1 MAAQVAPPAALRLPF
16 QPPPGCGLVPKEEVE
31 EPDAHGAVD
40 MEMHRL
46 RFRGFRYQEAEGP
59 REAYGH
65 LYLLSRAWLRP
76 EQRSKEQMLEL
87 LVLEQFLS
95 ILPQEIQS
103 WVGGCHPQTGE
114 QAVALA
120 EGFQLAKQEPGI
132 WQQQEEL
139 VTWKEET
146 VCSSMAE
153 QAELDPGQGEIC
165 REVKEENKEDTLIL
179 LGFTIPDPAAIP
191 QMEPEEEPRVP
202 NLQGSEER
210 LIPKGAR
217 PAGARADEGNPQW
230 EGPVGAEPPGTSRSP
245 EQGDACGTAWLQGN
259 PPGEERPA
267 GCDDPQPQGTHM
279 GHKPRKCPDCGK
291 SFRWNSALLHH
302 QRSHTGEKP
311 HQCRECGQS
320 FGQKSTLTRH
330 LRIHTGERPYTC
342 PQCGK
347 SFSQKYSLSQHQM
360 THQQERPHKCTACG
374 QSFALKSYLVRHLVK
389 RHMGQ
394 KPYKCLHCGKQFAW
408 SSDLRKHQTTHT
420 GERPYRCPQCGVG
433 FTQRFSLL
441 THQRTH
447 LNERPYKCPHCD
459 KSFNRRSG
467 LVKHQ
472 KTHTGEKPH
481 ECTECGQGFGQ
492 KSNLTRHL
500 RIHAGERPYKCT
512 KCGKSFTQKSN
523 LVQHSMKRH
532 MGEKRDAANEP
543 VTWEEEAACSSRA
556 ERAALAPEQG
566 KICREVKEENK
577 EEPLIS
583 PGFPIPDLAMVS
595 QMERGEELRV
605 PDLQG
610 PEERETLRGARTA
623 GARTEE
629 ENPQQEEPAGAE
641 PNEMSWSPEWEDPS
655 GAGWQQGDP
664 VGEERP
670 VGCDD
675 HNPQRAHV
683 GQKPHKCPDCGKS
696 FRGNSALRHHQRSH
710 AGKTP
715 HQCRECGQSFVQK
728 SNLTRHLKVHTG
740 ERPYTC
746 PQCGKS
752 FSEKCNLS
760 QHQLMHRQ
768 ERPHRCTE
776 CGQSFVQKSTLT
788 RHLKVHTGEKPYT
801 CPQCGKSFR
810 QKYSLSQHQLRH
822 QEERP
827 HKCTTCGQSFALK
840 SYLVHHLMKCPMGEK
855 SYKCPNCGKLFSR
868 SSYLRKHQM
877 THMGELPTDI
887 SSAG

>member
-1 MAAQVAPPAALRLPF
+1 MAAQVAPPAALRLQF

-31 EPDAHGAVD
+31 EPDAHGPGD
-40 MEMHRL
+40 MEMRRL

-65 LYLLSRAWLRP
+65 LCLLSRTWLRP

-103 WVGGCHPQTGE
+103 WVGRCHPQTGE

-120 EGFQLAKQEPGI
+120 EGFQLAKQGPGT
-132 WQQQEEL
+132 WPQQEEL

-146 VCSSMAE
+146 VCSSGAE
-153 QAELDPGQGEIC
+153 EAGLDPGQGEIC
-165 REVKEENKEDTLIL
+165 REVKEEKEEETLIL
-179 LGFTIPDPAAIP
+179 LEGFTIPDLALVSRMAR
-191 QMEPEEEPRVP
+191 EEELRVP
-202 NLQGSEER
+202 DLQGSDER
-210 LIPKGAR
+210 ETPRGAR
-217 PAGARADEGNPQW
+217 RAGARTDEGNHQW
-230 EGPVGAEPPGTSRSP
+230 EGPVGAEPPGMSRSP
-245 EQGDACGTAWLQGN
+245 EQGDACGAAWLQRD

-267 GCDDPQPQGTHM
+267 GCDDPQPQGTHT
-279 GHKPRKCPDCGK
+279 GQKPCKCPDCGK

-311 HQCRECGQS
+311 HQCGECGQS

-330 LRIHTGERPYTC
+330 LRIHTGERPYPC
-342 PQCGK
+342 AQCGK
-347 SFSQKYSLSQHQM
+347 SFSQKYSLSQHQI
-360 THQQERPHKCTACG
+360 THQEERPHTCPACG
-374 QSFALKSYLVRHLVK
+374 QSFALKSYLVRHVVK
-389 RHMGQ
+389 RHTGQ

-447 LNERPYKCPHCD
+447 VNERPYKCPRCG

-481 ECTECGQGFGQ
+481 KCTECGQGFGQ
-492 KSNLTRHL
+492 KSNLIRHL
-500 RIHAGERPYKCT
+500 RIHAGERPYTCT
-512 KCGKSFTQKSN
+512 ACGKSFTQKSN
-523 LVQHSMKRH
+523 LVQHSVKRH
-532 MGEKRDAANEP
+532 GGEKRDAANEP
-543 VTWEEEAACSSRA
+543 VTWEEEVACSSRA
-556 ERAALAPEQG
+556 ERAALGPEQG

-583 PGFPIPDLAMVS
+583 PGFPDPPMVS
-595 QMERGEELRV
+595 WMERGEEPRV

-610 PEERETLRGARTA
+610 SEERETPRGARTGA
-623 GARTEE
+623 GTEE
-629 ENPQQEEPAGAE
+629 ENPQQEGPAGAE
-641 PNEMSWSPEWEDPS
+641 PNEMSWSPEWEDPG
-655 GAGWQQGDP
+655 GAGWQTGDP

-670 VGCDD
+670 
-675 HNPQRAHV
+675 PQRAHM
-683 GQKPHKCPDCGKS
+683 GQTPHKCPDCGKS
-696 FRGNSALRHHQRSH
+696 FRGTSALLHHQRSH
-710 AGKTP
+710 
-715 HQCRECGQSFVQK
+715 V
-728 SNLTRHLKVHTG
+728 G
-740 ERPYTC
+740 E
-746 PQCGKS
+746 K
-752 FSEKCNLS
+752 
-760 QHQLMHRQ
+760 
-768 ERPHRCTE
+768 PHRCGE

-788 RHLKVHTGEKPYT
+788 RHWKVHSGERPYT
-801 CPQCGKSFR
+801 CGQCGKSFR
-810 QKYSLSQHQLRH
+810 QRYSLSQHQLRH
-822 QEERP
+822 REERP
-827 HKCTTCGQSFALK
+827 HTCTACGQSFALK
-840 SYLVHHLMKCPMGEK
+840 SYLVQHLVKCHIEEK
-855 SYKCPNCGKLFSR
+855 SYKCPDCGKLFAR

-877 THMGELPTDI
+877 THMGERPTDV

>member
-1 MAAQVAPPAALRLPF
+1 MAAQVAPPATLRLQF
-16 QPPPGCGLVPKEEVE
+16 QPPPGCDLVPKEEVE
-31 EPDAHGAVD
+31 EPDAHGPVD

-59 REAYGH
+59 REAYDH
-65 LYLLSRAWLRP
+65 LCLLSRAWLRP

-114 QAVALA
+114 QAVALV
-120 EGFQLAKQEPGI
+120 EGFQLAKEEPGI
-132 WQQQEEL
+132 WPQQEEL

-146 VCSSMAE
+146 VCFSGAE
-153 QAELDPGQGEIC
+153 RAELDPGHGEIC
-165 REVKEENKEDTLIL
+165 REVKEDTLIL
-179 LGFTIPDPAAIP
+179 LEGFTIPDLAAIP
-191 QMEPEEEPRVP
+191 RMESGEEPRVP

-210 LIPKGAR
+210 EIPKGAHR
-217 PAGARADEGNPQW
+217 AGAGTDDGNPQW
-230 EGPVGAEPPGTSRSP
+230 EGPVGAEPPGMSRSP
-245 EQGDACGTAWLQGN
+245 EQGDACGAAWLQGD

-267 GCDDPQPQGTHM
+267 GCGEPQPQGTPM
-279 GHKPRKCPDCGK
+279 GQKPCKCPDCGK

-342 PQCGK
+342 AQCGK

-360 THQQERPHKCTACG
+360 THQQERPHTCTACG

-394 KPYKCLHCGKQFAW
+394 KPHKCLHCGKQFAW
-408 SSDLRKHQTTHT
+408 SSDLRKHQTTHM
-420 GERPYRCPQCGVG
+420 GQRPYRCPQCGVG

-447 LNERPYKCPHCD
+447 MNERPYKCPHCD

-500 RIHAGERPYKCT
+500 RIHAGERPYRCT

-523 LVQHSMKRH
+523 LVQHLMKRH

-577 EEPLIS
+577 EKPLIS
-583 PGFPIPDLAMVS
+583 PGFPVPDLAMVS
-595 QMERGEELRV
+595 RVERGEKPRV

-610 PEERETLRGARTA
+610 SEERETPRGARTA
-623 GARTEE
+623 GARTEGE
-629 ENPQQEEPAGAE
+629 TSQQEEAAGAE
-641 PNEMSWSPEWEDPS
+641 PNGMSRSPEWEDPG
-655 GAGWQQGDP
+655 GAGWQQGDSM
-664 VGEERP
+664 VEERP
-670 VGCDD
+670 AGSDD
-675 HNPQRAHV
+675 HNPQRSHT

-696 FRGNSALRHHQRSH
+696 FRGNSALLHHQQSH
-710 AGKTP
+710 AGGKP

-752 FSEKCNLS
+752 FREKCNLS
-760 QHQLMHRQ
+760 QHQLMHQQ
-768 ERPHRCTE
+768 ERPHKCTE

-788 RHLKVHTGEKPYT
+788 RHLKVHTGERPYI

-822 QEERP
+822 REERP

-840 SYLVHHLMKCPMGEK
+840 SYLVQHLMKCHIEEK
-855 SYKCPNCGKLFSR
+855 SYKCPDCGKLFAR

-877 THMGELPTDI
+877 THMKERPTDI